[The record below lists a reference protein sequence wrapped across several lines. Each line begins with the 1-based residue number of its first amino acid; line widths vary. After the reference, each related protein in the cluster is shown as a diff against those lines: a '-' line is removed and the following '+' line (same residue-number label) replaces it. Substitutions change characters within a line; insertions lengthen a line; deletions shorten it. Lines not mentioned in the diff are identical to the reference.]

1 LILAPLSVCSKNP
14 ISLWGSLAMSKK
26 TEIPVYSLDKFK
38 SKGDKSNLFE
48 VELFD
53 ANRHFQ
59 VSYPHRHDFYEI
71 LYLAKGSGYH
81 IIDSNKYAIKPPSIF
96 FLSPGQA
103 HKLELSHDIEGF
115 IFIFTAEF
123 YLLNQK
129 NKNKLLEFPFFF
141 SVEQNNPPLYLNNPE
156 DNDFIRNLFVR
167 SSNLVLNQNDFNEEI
182 VRSTLDLILLT
193 CNDLYPEELKS
204 VQKGKGHI
212 LVKNFLLLIEEN
224 FHKNLR
230 ISDYANLLAITPN
243 HLTQMVK
250 QITGKSSVNI
260 LHEKTVVEIKRLLI
274 HTDLSIAEISD
285 TMNFPDQSYF
295 TKYFKKLSNL
305 SPMAYRRLHVK

>member
-1 LILAPLSVCSKNP
+1 MN
-14 ISLWGSLAMSKK
+14 KK
-26 TEIPVYSLDKFK
+26 IGIPVYSLDKFQ
-38 SKGDKSNLFE
+38 SKNDRSNLFE

-71 LYLAKGSGYH
+71 LYLSKGSGFH
-81 IIDSNKYAIKPPSIF
+81 IIDSNKYTINPPCIF

-103 HKLELSHDIEGF
+103 HRLELSHDIEGF
-115 IFIFTAEF
+115 IFIFTSEF

-141 SVEQNNPPLYLNNPE
+141 SLDQNNPPIYLSNPDDDNFIKNLFARCTNVVLNNH
-156 DNDFIRNLFVR
+156 V
-167 SSNLVLNQNDFNEEI
+167 SSDEI
-182 VRSTLDLILLT
+182 ARSTLDLILLT
-193 CNDLYPEELKS
+193 CNDLYPEEMKS

-230 ISDYANLLAITPN
+230 IGNYANILAITPN

-250 QITGKSSVNI
+250 RITGKSSVSI

-285 TMNFPDQSYF
+285 YMNFPDQSYF

-305 SPMAYRRLHVK
+305 SPIAYRKLHVK

>member
-1 LILAPLSVCSKNP
+1 
-14 ISLWGSLAMSKK
+14 MSNK
-26 TEIPVYSLDKFK
+26 TGIPVYSLDKFK
-38 SKGDKSNLFE
+38 SKADKSNLFQ

-53 ANRHFQ
+53 ANRHFK
-59 VSYPHRHDFYEI
+59 VSYPHRHDFYEV
-71 LYLAKGSGYH
+71 LYLSKGSGFH
-81 IIDSNKYAIKPPSIF
+81 IIDSNKYPINPPCIF

-103 HKLELSHDIEGF
+103 HRLELSHDIEGY

-123 YLLNQK
+123 YLINQK

-141 SVEQNNPPLYLNNPE
+141 SVEQNNPPIYLNNQE
-156 DNDFIRNLFVR
+156 DDNYLKNLFVR
-167 SSNLVLNQNDFNEEI
+167 CTNVVLNNQVSADEI
-182 VRSTLDLILLT
+182 ARSTLDLILLT
-193 CNDLYPEELKS
+193 CNDLYSEELKT

-230 ISDYANLLAITPN
+230 ISDYADLLAITPN

-250 QITGKSSVNI
+250 QITGKPSVI
-260 LHEKTVVEIKRLLI
+260 VLHEKTVVEIKRLLI

-285 TMNFPDQSYF
+285 NMNFPDQSYF
-295 TKYFKKLSNL
+295 TKYFKKLTNL
-305 SPMAYRRLHVK
+305 SPMAYRKIHVK

>member
-1 LILAPLSVCSKNP
+1 MVEKI
-14 ISLWGSLAMSKK
+14 G
-26 TEIPVYSLDKFK
+26 IPVYGLEKFK
-38 SKGDKSNLFE
+38 LNDDKSSLYQ

-53 ANRHFQ
+53 ANRHFE
-59 VSYPHRHDFYEI
+59 VAYPHRHDFYEI
-71 LYLAKGSGYH
+71 LYLSKGSGFH
-81 IIDSNKYAIKPPSIF
+81 IIDSNKYAIKPPCIF

-103 HKLELSHDIEGF
+103 HRLELSNDIDGF

-141 SVEQNNPPLYLNNPE
+141 SVDQVNPPIYLNSYE
-156 DNDFIRNLFVR
+156 DDNFIKNLFARCINVLSKNKVSSDEIAR
-167 SSNLVLNQNDFNEEI
+167 SA
-182 VRSTLDLILLT
+182 LDLILLT
-193 CNDLYPEELKS
+193 CNDLYPEEMKS
-204 VQKGKGHI
+204 VQKGKGYI

-230 ISDYANLLAITPN
+230 ISDYADLLAITPN

-250 QITGKSSVNI
+250 QVTGKPSVNI

-274 HTDLSIAEISD
+274 HTDHSIAEISD
-285 TMNFPDQSYF
+285 YMNFPDQSYF

-305 SPMAYRRLHVK
+305 SPMAYRKLYVK